1 MLSFPTRPVCDLVAR
16 CGSAH
21 GGALRELQTRGGAA
35 GMKHAEKGVTAKLQ
49 LITSQRGTSRGF
61 SCAEA
66 NDEIVALNTKF
77 RSQR

>member
-1 MLSFPTRPVCDLVAR
+1 
-16 CGSAH
+16 
-21 GGALRELQTRGGAA
+21 
-35 GMKHAEKGVTAKLQ
+35 MKHAEKGVTAKLQ